1 MSTFYYGPALDS
13 ELAHRRSTLLR
24 DAAIHR
30 LARQA
35 RTAARTASAGQRPVF
50 TQSVRPAAAPVPAEA
65 SAGPAGPARDQVTR
79 AA

>member
-13 ELAHRRSTLLR
+13 ELAHRRSTMLR

-35 RTAARTASAGQRPVF
+35 RTASAAPRPAV
-50 TQSVRPAAAPVPAEA
+50 TRPALPAAAPVPAGA

>member
-1 MSTFYYGPALDS
+1 MSTFYYGPALDT
-13 ELAHRRSTLLR
+13 ELAYRRSTLLR

-35 RTAARTASAGQRPVF
+35 RTAARTASAAPRPIF
-50 TQSVRPAAAPVPAEA
+50 TQPARPADAPVPAEA
-65 SAGPAGPARDQVTR
+65 SVGPARDQVTR